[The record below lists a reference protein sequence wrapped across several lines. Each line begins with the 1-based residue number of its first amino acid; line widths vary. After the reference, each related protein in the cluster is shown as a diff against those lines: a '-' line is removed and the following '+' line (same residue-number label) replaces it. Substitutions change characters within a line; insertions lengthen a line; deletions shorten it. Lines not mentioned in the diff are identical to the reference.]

1 MDKLVHLRDLPV
13 VVGGEFFYFLF
24 VSGFGFRKMV
34 CQFLNLPFVPGFSF
48 RKMVCQFLDLL
59 FVASF
64 CLLKE
69 FAVEMLNLRDSFRN
83 KSIHPANRPGKQL
96 GLVRF

>member
-13 VVGGEFFYFLF
+13 VVGGEFFYLLF

-34 CQFLNLPFVPGFSF
+34 CQFLDLLFVSGFGF

-64 CLLKE
+64 RLREE
-69 FAVEMLNLRDSFRN
+69 FAVEMLNLRDPFRN
-83 KSIHPANRPGKQL
+83 KTIHPANRPGKQL

>member
-1 MDKLVHLRDLPV
+1 MVCQFLNLP
-13 VVGGEFFYFLF
+13 F

-64 CLLKE
+64 CLREE
-69 FAVEMLNLRDSFRN
+69 FAIEMLNLRDPFRN
-83 KSIHPANRPGKQL
+83 KSIHPANRSGERL
-96 GLVRF
+96 SLFRFRAGG